1 MILKERLNL
10 PILLALSLFFVGTV
24 VAQSNTAYNK
34 LFPMPEVIKP
44 NVDFWKNIYAKYSED
59 EVVIHDSEDLE
70 IVYQVVNMKSLF
82 RGVDVSHRLQWK
94 KIELI
99 KKQYKSILLSLAR
112 RRNLNVESLTGQEK
126 AVASLFGKN
135 LNAKRLRRAARN
147 VRGQSGLKER
157 FGRGLERSGQ
167 YIANMREIF
176 SEAGLPLELLALPH
190 VESSFNY
197 RAYSKFG
204 AAGMWQFTRSTGR
217 RYMKI
222 NYAVDER
229 LDPIIAT
236 ESAAKHLGRNY
247 RELRS
252 WPLAI
257 TAYNHGLNGMKRAKR
272 KFGDDISTIVRKYRS
287 RSFGFASRNFYSEF
301 LAALHVSLNYRQYF
315 GDLKFHTPKQ
325 FVVFETPDF
334 ISVKALLEHV
344 PISVEQ
350 FRELNPALRSP
361 VLSSKRRI
369 PKYFTIR
376 IPMHGNL
383 DMTQVYAKISDKFK
397 YDQQVRPDWH
407 KVRQGERLSVIAR
420 RYRVPLYDLMELN
433 NIRNPNLIYAG
444 QNLQIP
450 SGRGSKPAA
459 PRLAA
464 RVEKANQ
471 FAEATDLKP
480 KDKTSVLDV
489 PRSIAVTQ
497 PATESEEVVAPT
509 SANPNIP
516 GLTVSQAEPKAVNV
530 DYESSQRKLD
540 RVEIREVS
548 TEIASLE
555 EDMAIALPD
564 HYVEVTKSMTTRI
577 VRAPH
582 KAAQKRPFR
591 DLALP
596 QNGQVR
602 IEPDETLGHYADWL
616 NVPTRR
622 LRAINR
628 MGYDQPIRIEQ
639 PLWLSFEN
647 VTPEEF
653 HRRRLEYHQGIE
665 EDFYRNFNVEGENT
679 YKIKPGDNIWLLCLQ
694 IFEMPYWLVKKH
706 NPDRDL
712 MHLRAGEEL
721 IVPIVEER
729 GASD

>member
-1 MILKERLNL
+1 MVRKERLYLSVLLCLNL
-10 PILLALSLFFVGTV
+10 CFIGTV
-24 VAQSNTAYNK
+24 VAQSNSTYDE
-34 LFPMPEVIKP
+34 LFPMPEIIEP
-44 NVDFWKNIYAKYSED
+44 NVEFWKNIYARYSEN

-70 IVYQVVNMKSLF
+70 IVYQVVNLKSLF

-99 KKQYKSILLSLAR
+99 KKQYKSTLLSLAR
-112 RRNLNVESLTGQEK
+112 RRNLNIDSLTGEEK
-126 AVASLFGKN
+126 RVASLFGQG

-157 FGRGLERSGQ
+157 FKRGLERSGQ
-167 YIANMREIF
+167 YLVSMREIF
-176 SEAGLPLELLALPH
+176 SEAGLPVELLALPH

-197 RAYSKFG
+197 KAYSKFG

-222 NYAVDER
+222 NYVVDER

-247 RELRS
+247 RELKS

-272 KFGDDISTIVRKYRS
+272 KFGDDIATIVRKYRS

-315 GDLKFHTPKQ
+315 GEVKFHTPRQ
-325 FVVFETPDF
+325 YLVFETPDF

-344 PISVEQ
+344 PITVEQ

-369 PKYFTIR
+369 PRYFTIR
-376 IPMHGNL
+376 IPMYEDL

-407 KVRQGERLSVIAR
+407 KVSAGERLSVIAR

-433 NIRNPNLIYAG
+433 NIHNPNLIYVG

-450 SGRGSKPAA
+450 SGRATKAQA
-459 PRLAA
+459 PRLVA
-464 RVEKANQ
+464 RVEEAKQ
-471 FAEATDLKP
+471 FAEATDIKP
-480 KDKTSVLDV
+480 KDKTTVLDV

-497 PATESEEVVAPT
+497 PAAERVEVAAESAKPKVAD
-509 SANPNIP
+509 
-516 GLTVSQAEPKAVNV
+516 VSLSHVEPKAFRA
-530 DYESSQRKLD
+530 DHESSKQKLD
-540 RVEIREVS
+540 RVEIREVR
-548 TEIASLE
+548 TEIASMA
-555 EDMAIALPD
+555 EDMAVALPD
-564 HYVEVTKSMTTRI
+564 HYVEVTRNMSTRI
-577 VRAPH
+577 VRAPYR
-582 KAAQKRPFR
+582 AAPKRPFR

-616 NVPTRR
+616 GVPTSR

-628 MGYDQPIRIEQ
+628 LAYDQPIRIEQ
-639 PLWLSFEN
+639 TIWLSFEN

-665 EDFYRNFNVEGENT
+665 EDFYRNFNIEGENT
-679 YKIKPGDNIWLLCLQ
+679 YKIKPGDNIWHLCLQ
-694 IFEMPYWLVKKH
+694 VFEMPYWLLKKH
-706 NPDRDL
+706 NATRDL
-712 MHLRAGEEL
+712 LHLRAGDEL
-721 IVPIVEER
+721 IVPIVEEK
-729 GASD
+729 GATD